1 MTESLNIFSQR
12 QKCKEKE
19 MSEFMGSIGELLIY
33 GALPFV
39 GLDFGFFNPL
49 IKLGNALYFEL
60 FKHFE

>member
-1 MTESLNIFSQR
+1 
-12 QKCKEKE
+12 